1 MSDKPDL
8 PPLEPWVEALLPPA
22 PCAHAPRTDQP
33 GPAMTPVT
41 SSNIAEV
48 GHDGSSLWVK
58 FKNDTLYRYPT
69 AGADLH
75 AGMIAASS
83 AGSYFHHHIKSAHK
97 GEKVT

>member
-1 MSDKPDL
+1 MDMTEL
-8 PPLEPWVEALLPPA
+8 PPLEPWVEALMPRPA
-22 PCAHAPRTDQP
+22 QPKTEEAQTDRP
-33 GPAMTPVT
+33 IMTPVT
-41 SSNIAEV
+41 SSNIESV

-75 AGMIAASS
+75 AGLIAAES
-83 AGSYFHHHIKSAHK
+83 AGSFFHKHIKAVHQ